1 MGGDRRPESMRP
13 AILGLVGALLTAC
26 GGLAGAVV
34 SAAVTVWQVER
45 QAQQVAI
52 APPGGS
58 RTLDFDM
65 GEIAIPYEEA
75 MRLNPAQ
82 NYVAPELGFVLAQP
96 RQGWNQVEEMTYRDL
111 FVERGTWSGSA
122 WDEQPV
128 RRIRYQEPVQVQYL
142 ENSEVNGVMVDPE
155 VVRQVYG
162 TDTFRFSTEIAIVAV
177 NKQTAAGYRSLAA
190 AAVEWGA
197 IYRGGIN
204 RVVADKDGNYV
215 LMQTSWE
222 ARNVRID
229 GQDGDFTVE
238 RWALFAE
245 GPQHYYVVE
254 VVYAPRTG
262 QPVQVWE
269 DLQAYIQSFRVIH

>member
-1 MGGDRRPESMRP
+1 
-13 AILGLVGALLTAC
+13 
-26 GGLAGAVV
+26 
-34 SAAVTVWQVER
+34 
-45 QAQQVAI
+45 
-52 APPGGS
+52 
-58 RTLDFDM
+58 M

-162 TDTFRFSTEIAIVAV
+162 TDTFRFST
-177 NKQTAAGYRSLAA
+177 RSRS
-190 AAVEWGA
+190 W
-197 IYRGGIN
+197 RS
-204 RVVADKDGNYV
+204 
-215 LMQTSWE
+215 TS
-222 ARNVRID
+222 RR
-229 GQDGDFTVE
+229 Q
-238 RWALFAE
+238 
-245 GPQHYYVVE
+245 
-254 VVYAPRTG
+254 
-262 QPVQVWE
+262 
-269 DLQAYIQSFRVIH
+269 